1 MRLTDQKS
9 QDLVTS
15 LGKAIRAR
23 RLEKCLSQEAVAEL
37 AGFDRTYISMI
48 ERGTRNPSFTN
59 LCRFAIA
66 FNITPSELLKGISI
80 DNHEN

>member
-1 MRLTDQKS
+1 MSKRLVKR
-9 QDLVTS
+9 
-15 LGKAIRAR
+15 LGKAIRKR
-23 RLEKCLSQEAVAEL
+23 RLNKKLTQEDLAEH

-66 FNITPSELLKGISI
+66 FNITPSELLKGII
-80 DNHEN
+80 VDKNEN